1 MQYVSA
7 GAEPGC
13 FLCEAAATDDHEAM
27 LILERSAGCIV
38 ILNKYPY
45 NSGHLLVAPERH
57 VGQIDELSS
66 DESTAVMQRT
76 MACVAA
82 LRKAMS
88 PQGFNI
94 GANLGSAAGAGVPG
108 HFHMHIVPRWDSDTN
123 FMPVV
128 GEAKVVPEI
137 LAETYRRLRP
147 FFAT

>member
-1 MQYVSA
+1 MQYVSSGGHA
-7 GAEPGC
+7 GC
-13 FLCEAAATDDHEAM
+13 FLCEAVVTDDPEAM
-27 LILERSAGCIV
+27 LILERGDGCIV

-66 DESTAVMQRT
+66 DESMAVMHRT
-76 MACVAA
+76 IACVAA

-88 PQGFNI
+88 PHGFNI

-128 GEAKVVPEI
+128 GEAKVLPEI
-137 LAETYRRLRP
+137 LTETYRRLRP
-147 FFAT
+147 FFPT